1 MLVIGL
7 TGGLGSGK
15 TTVAALFEERGVGI
29 IDADKLSRVVVQPN
43 KPAYE
48 AIIERYGQELCL
60 PNNEINRAKLRNLIF
75 NQPNERLWLEG
86 LLHPKIRAAI
96 VAEIPKQT
104 GPYCMAVIPL
114 LVETLPYPFLDRILV
129 VDIDTELQIERVM
142 ARDQCSH
149 SKAVQIISTQ
159 ASREHRL
166 NHANDV
172 ITNNGDLAQLTAQV
186 QRLHESYL
194 KLAAAKK

>member
-1 MLVIGL
+1 MLTIGL

-15 TTVAALFEERGVGI
+15 STVAALFEERGVSI
-29 IDADKLSRVVVQPN
+29 IDADKLSRVVVQPD

-48 AIIERYGQELCL
+48 AIVERYGQEVCL
-60 PNNEINRAKLRNLIF
+60 PNHHLDRAKLRNLIF

-96 VAEIPKQT
+96 VADIPKQT
-104 GPYCMAVIPL
+104 GPYCIVVIPL
-114 LVETLPYPFLDRILV
+114 LVETLPYPFLERILV
-129 VDIDTELQIERVM
+129 VDVDPELQIERVM
-142 ARDQCSH
+142 ARDECSH

-166 NHANDV
+166 NYANDV
-172 ITNNGDLAQLTAQV
+172 ITNNGDLAELTTQV
-186 QRLHESYL
+186 QKLHERYL